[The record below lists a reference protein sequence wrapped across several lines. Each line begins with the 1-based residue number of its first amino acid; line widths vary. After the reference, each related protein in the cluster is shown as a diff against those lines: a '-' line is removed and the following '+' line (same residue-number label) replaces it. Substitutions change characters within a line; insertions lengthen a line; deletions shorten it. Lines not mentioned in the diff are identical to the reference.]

1 MTRTPLRFNAF
12 VMNTNSHI
20 HHGQW
25 QRPEAQQTEFTDVN
39 TWINLARILEDAK
52 FDAMFFADVVGHY
65 GDADSSPPTRNTRG
79 RVCRSRPTIP
89 PYCWEPWRW

>member
-1 MTRTPLRFNAF
+1 MTRKPLRFNAF

-39 TWINLARILEDAK
+39 TWINVAHHKAGCSWGLNPP
-52 FDAMFFADVVGHY
+52 V
-65 GDADSSPPTRNTRG
+65 SSSDLTM
-79 RVCRSRPTIP
+79 
-89 PYCWEPWRW
+89 